1 MPLFAAFSHA
11 IRQNLENIMLTASE
25 IKARDITLSIW
36 FRRFNTTILTIVL
49 LVFTLLVIGPFI
61 WMIMMSLRTTGEIL
75 INPYGLPTVMRWQNY
90 TKLLFDPSIRFYQYF
105 VNSLIVTSLSVVLCI
120 FFSTLAGYGFGRKR
134 YNFKYRGWLFALLL
148 FALMLPQQILY
159 IPQFTMMANYGLI
172 NTRWSLILLYA
183 ALGLPVSTYLMST
196 YFSQLPSEIEDAALI
211 DGCNDFMMFWK
222 VMLPLARPAL
232 STVILTNSL
241 GFWNELLLSLTMVTK
256 PEMRTLPAAM
266 MMFVGENAAD
276 YAMAATSLVAAMLP
290 ILILYLLLS
299 EKFIQGMTAGALK
312 G

>member
-1 MPLFAAFSHA
+1 
-11 IRQNLENIMLTASE
+11 MLTASDT
-25 IKARDITLSIW
+25 KAREIALSIW
-36 FRRFNTTILTIVL
+36 FRRINTTILTIVL

-75 INPYGLPTVMRWQNY
+75 LNPYGLPSVIRWQNY
-90 TKLLFDPSIRFYQYF
+90 TKLFFDPSIRFYQYF
-105 VNSLIVTSLSVVLCI
+105 VNSLFVTSLSVILCI

-134 YNFKYRGWLFALLL
+134 YNFKYRGWIFALLL
-148 FALMLPQQILY
+148 FALMLPHQILY

-172 NTRWSLILLYA
+172 NTRWSLILLYS

-196 YFSQLPSEIEDAALI
+196 YFAQLPSEIEDAALI

-241 GFWNELLLSLTMVTK
+241 SYWNELLLSLTMVTK

>member
-1 MPLFAAFSHA
+1 
-11 IRQNLENIMLTASE
+11 
-25 IKARDITLSIW
+25 
-36 FRRFNTTILTIVL
+36 
-49 LVFTLLVIGPFI
+49 VFTLLVIAPFI
-61 WMIMMSLRTTGEIL
+61 WMILMSMRTTGEIL
-75 INPYGLPTVMRWQNY
+75 LNPYGLPTVFRWQNY
-90 TKLLFDPSIRFYQYF
+90 TKLLFDPQIKFYQYF
-105 VNSLIVTSLSVVLCI
+105 VNSIIVTTFSVLLCI
-120 FFSTLAGYGFGRKR
+120 LLSSLAGYGFGRKR
-134 YNFKYRGWLFALLL
+134 YDFKYRGWLLALLL
-148 FALMLPQQILY
+148 FALMLPHQILY

-172 NTRWSLILLYA
+172 NTRLSLILLYA
-183 ALGLPVSTYLMST
+183 ALGIPISTYLMAT

-211 DGCNDFMMFWK
+211 DGCNDLSMFWM

-232 STVILTNSL
+232 STVILVNAL

-276 YAMAATSLVAAMLP
+276 YAMAATSLVTAMLP